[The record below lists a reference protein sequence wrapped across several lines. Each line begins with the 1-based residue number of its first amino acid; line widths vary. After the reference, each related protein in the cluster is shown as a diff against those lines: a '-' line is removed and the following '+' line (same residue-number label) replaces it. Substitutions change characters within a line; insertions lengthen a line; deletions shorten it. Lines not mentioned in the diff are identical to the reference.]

1 MLIASS
7 VVFAVPSSAAK
18 DDPKYYTYYFGS
30 EEDPEEFYFELA
42 IVSYTGIVDGKR
54 QNIVYQTIDI
64 GINEGHESD
73 GVIPEFANAEKI
85 PWAMALIKY

>member
-54 QNIVYQTIDI
+54 QRR
-64 GINEGHESD
+64 ERPFSRRA
-73 GVIPEFANAEKI
+73 ANCA
-85 PWAMALIKY
+85 YFS